1 MTPIHFGLSRNF
13 IGRRERE
20 REGERGRNEMSRATA
35 AAIEIAQIV
44 KHSLICFSNMS
55 LAAAAAAFSAIDS
68 TGPWA
73 AV

>member
-1 MTPIHFGLSRNF
+1 
-13 IGRRERE
+13 
-20 REGERGRNEMSRATA
+20 MSRATA

-55 LAAAAAAFSAIDS
+55 LAAAAATTAFSAIDS